1 MSAALLALL
10 AAPGFGIVVV
20 RRRSAAVGLLAV
32 QSLLLGVVALHHA
45 VEGTGALVVPAVV
58 LLARGVALPAA
69 LLRVVLA
76 TREPRRIAA
85 EPFALGRL
93 VAAIALTLGAV
104 VLLPPLGLDDAA
116 TWRVAV
122 GLVVLG
128 IAIAALRRTI
138 VLQAIGV
145 LVAENGVYLASLTVT
160 GGMPAAIEAGVVC
173 DLIVTVAVVAAF
185 GTTIHRRLGTGDTS
199 LLETLRD

>member
-1 MSAALLALL
+1 MSPALLALL
-10 AAPGFGIVVV
+10 AAPGFAIVVV
-20 RRRSAAVGLLAV
+20 RRRSVAVALLGV
-32 QSLLLGVVALHHA
+32 QSLLLGFVALHHA

-69 LLRVVLA
+69 LLRIVHA

-93 VAAIALTLGAV
+93 VASIALTLGAV
-104 VLLPPLGLDDAA
+104 ALLPPLGLDDAA
-116 TWRVAV
+116 TWRAAV

-128 IAIAALRRTI
+128 VAIAALRRTV
-138 VLQAIGV
+138 VLQAVGA
-145 LVAENGVYLASLTVT
+145 LVAENGVYLASLAVA
-160 GGMPAAIEAGVVC
+160 GGVPAAIELGVVC
-173 DLIVTVAVVAAF
+173 DLIVIVAVVAAF
-185 GTTIHRRLGTGDTS
+185 GTTIHRRLGSGDTS

>member
-10 AAPGFGIVVV
+10 AAPAFAIVVV
-20 RRRSAAVGLLAV
+20 RRRSAAIAAFAV
-32 QSLLLGVVALHHA
+32 QSLLLGALVLLHA
-45 VEGTGALVVPAVV
+45 VGGTGALVVPAIV

-69 LLRVVLA
+69 LARVVRA

-93 VAAIALTLGAV
+93 VAAVALAAAAVALT
-104 VLLPPLGLDDAA
+104 PPLGLPDAA
-116 TWRVAV
+116 TWRAAL

-128 IAIAALRRTI
+128 VAIAALRRPV
-138 VLQAIGV
+138 VLQATGA
-145 LVAENGVYLASLTVT
+145 LVAENGVYLATFAVA
-160 GGMPAAIEAGVVC
+160 GGMPAAIELGVAC
-173 DLIVTVAVVAAF
+173 DLIVTVAVVAAL
-185 GTTIHRRLGTGDTS
+185 GTTIHRRLGSGDTS